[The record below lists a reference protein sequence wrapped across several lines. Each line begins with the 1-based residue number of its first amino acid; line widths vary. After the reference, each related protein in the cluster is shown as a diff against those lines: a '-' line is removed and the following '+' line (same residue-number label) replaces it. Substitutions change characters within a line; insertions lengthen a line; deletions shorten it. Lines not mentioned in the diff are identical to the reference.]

1 MSPDARFA
9 QWPWRDF
16 RALSFPSAN
25 LRPYGGV
32 MDGFDVYREDYEAMS
47 AEEARTQRERLISD
61 RNEHP
66 EYLIHQA
73 WTALWRS
80 FDIYTDNVSELRAL
94 LAAAET
100 NEQLQIELFQNVR
113 APTVR
118 TAYFRRLDK
127 ALHNSLAGA
136 VSLVDH
142 TRRHV
147 AENFPE
153 TIFSSDF
160 ESKNSIVYKM
170 PESTFL
176 RRFRNY
182 LLHVGHAP
190 FKMTGTLAVKSGE
203 TGTLTVWL
211 ISEELLSVE
220 NVWTAPARTLIE
232 NHPDGIHLR
241 AVVDVYGQ
249 SMLDLYH
256 WVFDQQPVLRPD
268 GLNILNEFT
277 RRINLTM
284 SSGTDDGRHM
294 QEFWEHV
301 ARNADAVRAGRPQT
315 NWQDIRP
322 PD

>member
-1 MSPDARFA
+1 
-9 QWPWRDF
+9 
-16 RALSFPSAN
+16 
-25 LRPYGGV
+25 
-32 MDGFDVYREDYEAMS
+32 MDEFDVYREDYEAMS
-47 AEEARTQRERLISD
+47 DEEARTQRERLISD
-61 RNEHP
+61 RNKHP
-66 EYLIHQA
+66 EYLVHQA

-80 FDIYTDNVSELRAL
+80 FDIYTDNMSELRAL
-94 LAAAET
+94 LAGAET
-100 NEQLQIELFQNVR
+100 DEQLQMELFQNVR

-118 TAYFRRLDK
+118 TAYFRGLDK

-153 TIFSSDF
+153 TKFSTDF

-190 FKMTGTLAVKSGE
+190 FKMTGTLAVKSSD

-211 ISEELLSVE
+211 VSEELLSVE
-220 NVWTAPARTLIE
+220 KVWTAPARTFIE
-232 NHPDGIHLR
+232 NHAEGIHLL
-241 AVVDVYGQ
+241 AVVDAYGQ
-249 SMLDLYH
+249 AMLDLYH

-268 GLNILNEFT
+268 GLDILNEFT

-284 SSGTDDGRHM
+284 SSGAHDGRHM
-294 QEFWEHV
+294 KEFWEHA
-301 ARNADAVRAGRPQT
+301 ARNAGAAREGRPQT
-315 NWQDIRP
+315 DWQDVKP
-322 PD
+322 QD